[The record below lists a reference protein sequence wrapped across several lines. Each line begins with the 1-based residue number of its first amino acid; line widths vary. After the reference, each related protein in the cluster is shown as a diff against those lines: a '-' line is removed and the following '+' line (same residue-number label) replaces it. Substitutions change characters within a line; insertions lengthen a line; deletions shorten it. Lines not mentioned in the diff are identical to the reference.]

1 MGKEDSLVSM
11 ITYCFN
17 GERFVHKYFEAVLA
31 QDYRNI
37 ELIFFN
43 NGSTDRTGEIAEE
56 YKPKLEA
63 KGYEVHIIHY
73 KENQSTCQLK
83 QDAFHMMKGDYFF
96 GCDSDDLID
105 PDYVS
110 TMAGYLQRHPE
121 KGIVYCQLRVVEEE
135 TGILMS
141 IDRMI
146 PRYRDR
152 EAFID
157 ILNGVNINF
166 TAISYMMSRKHF
178 EKVNPEKKIYISRY
192 GENYQIQIPFLY
204 NNLQGYIERP
214 LGQYTVRRD
223 SYTGTLTTEKK
234 VTALKGQEKSVLF
247 TLRQI
252 NAEKKYYRL
261 FTARIRRDRFYT
273 ALHGKDR
280 RTAEECWQEYC
291 RVKKPTKKDILAWA
305 LYCMGLY
312 RTVWKIKRRKKR
324 LNKPG

>member
-135 TGILMS
+135 TGILIAVDEIFEQKRIRH
-141 IDRMI
+141 IDTFI
-146 PRYRDR
+146 DEHP
-152 EAFID
+152 EAF
-157 ILNGVNINF
+157 
-166 TAISYMMSRKHF
+166 
-178 EKVNPEKKIYISRY
+178 KITSGANKI
-192 GENYQIQIPFLY
+192 I
-204 NNLQGYIERP
+204 
-214 LGQYTVRRD
+214 
-223 SYTGTLTTEKK
+223 TESK
-234 VTALKGQEKSVLF
+234 
-247 TLRQI
+247 
-252 NAEKKYYRL
+252 
-261 FTARIRRDRFYT
+261 
-273 ALHGKDR
+273 
-280 RTAEECWQEYC
+280 
-291 RVKKPTKKDILAWA
+291 
-305 LYCMGLY
+305 
-312 RTVWKIKRRKKR
+312 
-324 LNKPG
+324 